1 MKPIVSIREALNDDR
16 LLGTLL
22 AGKSWDSWKAILIA
36 AMGEELTDE
45 EMALYEARTA
55 RSEAPKGMVEE
66 LVLIA
71 GRRSGKTTAV
81 GTLSV
86 YLSALCDWSDVLN
99 RGDRGVL
106 PFLAQ
111 SQRTAKIAF
120 RHANAA
126 FSDVKA
132 LKRMVEN
139 VTADTIILKNGVDL
153 EIRPANFRSIRGI
166 TAIAA
171 VCDEIAYWYADETSS
186 NPDREILAALR
197 PSLLTT
203 RGPLIMCS
211 SVYGKKGELW
221 ESYRRDFGPDG
232 DSQTLV
238 AFGSSKDFNETL
250 PQKIIDKAVERDPD
264 AAKSEYLSI
273 WRDDIASFVPYE
285 RVKACV
291 EAGMV
296 ERPFDYKHRYVAF
309 ADPGGGVSDSYT
321 IAIGHREGHR
331 AIVDAMRE
339 FRAPFD
345 PEDITRA
352 VCKLLSQY
360 RLTSVF
366 GDKYAAE
373 WVKTAY
379 GRHGVSY
386 LHSEMNRSELYLAA
400 LPMLMAGEAVLLDS
414 DRLVYQF
421 TGLER
426 RTGSS
431 GKDIVDHARNGRD
444 DLANAVA
451 GCLAM
456 AGEAGPSREERKN
469 LDRMIEERR
478 KTLSRSIA

>member
-1 MKPIVSIREALNDDR
+1 MKPLYSIREALSDDR

-22 AGKSWDSWKAILIA
+22 PGKSWDSWKAILIA

-45 EMALYEARTA
+45 EMALYGARTG
-55 RSEAPKGMVEE
+55 RSETPTGMVEE
-66 LVLIA
+66 LVCIA

-81 GTLSV
+81 GTLST
-86 YLSALCDWSDVLN
+86 YLAALCDWSDVLN

-126 FSDVKA
+126 FSDIKA
-132 LKRMVEN
+132 LKRLVEN
-139 VTADTIILKNGVDL
+139 VTADTIALKTGVDL

-171 VCDEIAYWYADETSS
+171 VADEVAYWYADETSS
-186 NPDREILAALR
+186 NPDSEILAALR
-197 PSLLTT
+197 PALITT

-221 ESYRRDFGPDG
+221 ESYRRDYGPGG
-232 DSQTLV
+232 DSQMLV

-264 AAKSEYLSI
+264 GAKSEYLSI

-285 RVKACV
+285 RVRVCV
-291 EAGMV
+291 EAGTV

-321 IAIGHREGHR
+321 VAIGHKEGHR
-331 AIVDAMRE
+331 AVIDAMRE

-352 VCKLLSQY
+352 ICKLLGQY

-373 WVKTAY
+373 WVRSAY
-379 GRHGVSY
+379 SRHGISY
-386 LHSEMNRSELYLAA
+386 LHSELNRSEIYLAA

-414 DRLVYQF
+414 DRLVQQF

-431 GKDIVDHARNGRD
+431 GRDIVDHARNGRD

-456 AGEAGPSREERKN
+456 AGEAGPSREQQQK
-469 LDRMIEERR
+469 LDRLIEERR
-478 KTLSRSIA
+478 ETLIRSIA

>member
-1 MKPIVSIREALNDDR
+1 MKPLYSIREALSDDR

-22 AGKSWDSWKAILIA
+22 PGKSWDAWRAILIA

-45 EMALYEARTA
+45 EMTLYEARTG
-55 RSEAPKGMVEE
+55 RSTLPAGPVEE
-66 LVLIA
+66 LVCIS

-81 GTLSV
+81 GTLST
-86 YLSALCDWSDVLN
+86 YLAALCDWSDVLN

-126 FSDVKA
+126 FNDIKA
-132 LKRMVEN
+132 LKRLVDG
-139 VTADTIILKNGVDL
+139 VTAETIALRNGVDL

-171 VCDEIAYWYADETSS
+171 VADECAFWFSDETSS

-197 PSLLTT
+197 PALITT

-221 ESYRRDFGPDG
+221 EAYRRNYGPDG
-232 DSQTLV
+232 DPQVLV
-238 AFGSSKDFNETL
+238 SFGSSKDFNETL

-285 RVKACV
+285 RVRACV
-291 EAGMV
+291 DVGAV
-296 ERPFDYKHRYVAF
+296 ERPFDFSHRYVAF
-309 ADPGGGVSDSYT
+309 ADPSGGVSDSYCV
-321 IAIGHREGHR
+321 AIGHKEGHR
-331 AIVDAMRE
+331 KIIDAMRE
-339 FRAPFD
+339 FKAPCD
-345 PEDITRA
+345 PEDTTRA
-352 VCKLLSQY
+352 VCQLLAKY

-366 GDKYAAE
+366 GDRYAGD
-373 WVKTAY
+373 WVSSAY
-379 GRHGVSY
+379 SRNGVTY
-386 LHSEMNRSELYLAA
+386 LHSELNRSEIYLSA
-400 LPMLMAGEAVLLDS
+400 LPMLMSGEAVLLDS
-414 DRLVYQF
+414 DRLVQQF

-426 RTGSS
+426 RTTSAGRDS
-431 GKDIVDHARNGRD
+431 VDHVRNGRD

-451 GCLAM
+451 GVLAL
-456 AGEAGPSREERKN
+456 ADEAGPSREERKS
-469 LDRMIEERR
+469 LQRMADAHRER
-478 KTLSRSIA
+478 LSRSLV

>member
-1 MKPIVSIREALNDDR
+1 MKPIVSIREALSDDR

-22 AGKSWDSWKAILIA
+22 SGPSWASWRAILIA
-36 AMGEELTDE
+36 AMGETLTDE
-45 EMALYEARTA
+45 EMALFEARTG
-55 RSEAPKGMVEE
+55 RSTSPIEMVQE
-66 LVLIA
+66 LVCIA
-71 GRRSGKTTAV
+71 GRRSGKTTAL
-81 GTLSV
+81 GTLAV

-126 FSDVKA
+126 FSDIKA
-132 LKRMVEN
+132 LNRLVEN
-139 VTADTIILKNGVDL
+139 VTADTIALNNGVDL

-171 VCDEIAYWYADETSS
+171 VADEVAFWFSDETSS

-197 PSLLTT
+197 PALITT
-203 RGPLIMCS
+203 RGPLIMGS
-211 SVYGKKGELW
+211 SVYAKKGELW
-221 ESYRRDFGPDG
+221 EAYRRDYGADG
-232 DSQTLV
+232 DPLSLV

-264 AAKSEYLSI
+264 GAKSEYLSV

-285 RVKACV
+285 RVRACV
-291 EAGMV
+291 EIGQV

-309 ADPGGGVSDSYT
+309 ADPSGGVSDSYCV
-321 IAIGHREGHR
+321 AIGHKEGHR
-331 AIVDAMRE
+331 AIIDAMRE
-339 FRAPFD
+339 FRAPCD
-345 PEDITRA
+345 PEDTTRA
-352 VCKLLSQY
+352 VCQLLSQY

-373 WVKTAY
+373 WVTGAY
-379 GRHGVSY
+379 RRNGVSY
-386 LHSEMNRSELYLAA
+386 LHSELNRSEIYLAA
-400 LPMLMAGEAVLLDS
+400 LPMMMAGEAVLLDS
-414 DRLVYQF
+414 DRLVQQF

-431 GKDIVDHARNGRD
+431 GRDIVDHVRNGRD

-451 GCLAM
+451 GCLALVD
-456 AGEAGPSREERKN
+456 EAGPSREERQR
-469 LDRMIEERR
+469 LDRLSEARR
-478 KTLSRSIA
+478 KAISVSIA

>member
-22 AGKSWDSWKAILIA
+22 AGKSWDSWKAVLIA
-36 AMGEELTDE
+36 AMGEKLTDE
-45 EMALYEARTA
+45 EMALYEARTG
-55 RSEAPKGMVEE
+55 RSETPNEMVEE
-66 LVLIA
+66 LDLIA

-81 GTLSV
+81 GALSV

-126 FSDVKA
+126 FSDIKA

-139 VTADTIILKNGVDL
+139 VTVDTIILNNGVDL

-197 PSLLTT
+197 PSLITT

-221 ESYRRDFGPDG
+221 ESYKRHYGPDG
-232 DSQTLV
+232 DPLALV
-238 AFGSSKDFNETL
+238 AFGSSRDFNETL

-291 EAGMV
+291 EIGKV

-321 IAIGHREGHR
+321 VAIGHKEGHR
-331 AIVDAMRE
+331 AIIDAMRE

-352 VCKLLSQY
+352 VCKLLGQY
-360 RLTSVF
+360 RLASVF

-373 WVKTAY
+373 WVRTAY

-414 DRLVYQF
+414 DRLVQQF

-431 GKDIVDHARNGRD
+431 GRDIVDHVRNGRD

-456 AGEAGPSREERKN
+456 AAEAGPSREEREK
-469 LDRMIEERR
+469 LERMTENRR
-478 KTLSRSIA
+478 KTLSASVV

>member
-22 AGKSWDSWKAILIA
+22 AGKSWASWKAILIA
-36 AMGEELTDE
+36 AMGEKLTDE
-45 EMALYEARTA
+45 EMALYEARTG
-55 RSEAPKGMVEE
+55 RSETPTEMVEE
-66 LVLIA
+66 LDLIA

-86 YLSALCDWSDVLN
+86 YLAALCDWSDVLN

-126 FSDVKA
+126 FSDIKA
-132 LKRMVEN
+132 LKHLVST
-139 VTADTIILKNGVDL
+139 VTADTIVLNNGVDL

-197 PSLLTT
+197 PSLITT

-221 ESYRRDFGPDG
+221 ESYRRHYGPDG
-232 DSQTLV
+232 DPLALV
-238 AFGSSKDFNETL
+238 AFGSSREFNETL

-321 IAIGHREGHR
+321 IAIGHKEGHR

-352 VCKLLSQY
+352 VCKLLGQY

-373 WVKTAY
+373 WVTSAY
-379 GRHGVSY
+379 NRHGVSY

-414 DRLVYQF
+414 DRLVQQF

-431 GKDIVDHARNGRD
+431 GKDIVDHVRNGRD

-451 GCLAM
+451 GVLAM
-456 AGEAGPSREERKN
+456 AEQAGPSREERQN
-469 LDRMIEERR
+469 LERLAEKR
-478 KTLSRSIA
+478 SKALSRSIV

>member
-22 AGKSWDSWKAILIA
+22 SGKSWDSWKAVLIA

-45 EMALYEARTA
+45 EMALYEARTG
-55 RSEAPKGMVEE
+55 RSEAPKEMVEE
-66 LVLIA
+66 LDLIA

-126 FSDVKA
+126 FSDIKA
-132 LKRMVEN
+132 LKHMVGST
-139 VTADTIILKNGVDL
+139 TADTIILNNGVDL

-171 VCDEIAYWYADETSS
+171 VCDEIAYWHAEETSS

-197 PSLLTT
+197 PSLITT

-221 ESYRRDFGPDG
+221 ESYKRHYGPDG
-232 DSQTLV
+232 DPLTLV

-250 PQKIIDKAVERDPD
+250 PQKVIDKAIERDPD

-321 IAIGHREGHR
+321 VAIGHKEGHR
-331 AIVDAMRE
+331 AIIDAMRE

-352 VCKLLSQY
+352 VSKLLAQY

-366 GDKYAAE
+366 GDKYAAGF
-373 WVKTAY
+373 VTSAY
-379 GRHGVSY
+379 SRHGVSY
-386 LHSEMNRSELYLAA
+386 LHSELNRSEIYLAA

-414 DRLVYQF
+414 DRLVQQF

-431 GKDIVDHARNGRD
+431 GRDSVDHVRNGRD

-451 GCLAM
+451 GCLALVD
-456 AGEAGPSREERKN
+456 EAGPSRDEREK
-469 LDRMIEERR
+469 LKFLADERQKLR
-478 KTLSRSIA
+478 SRSLV

>member
-1 MKPIVSIREALNDDR
+1 MKPLYSIREALSDDR

-22 AGKSWDSWKAILIA
+22 PGKSWDAWRAILIA
-36 AMGEELTDE
+36 SMGEPLNDE
-45 EMALYEARTA
+45 EMALYEARTG
-55 RSEAPKGMVEE
+55 RDTLPDGPVEE
-66 LVLIA
+66 LVCIS

-81 GTLSV
+81 GTLST
-86 YLSALCDWSDVLN
+86 YLAALCDWSDVLS

-126 FSDVKA
+126 FSDIKA
-132 LKRMVEN
+132 LNRLVDN
-139 VTADTIILKNGVDL
+139 TTAETISLKNGVDL

-171 VCDEIAYWYADETSS
+171 VADECAFWFSDETSS

-197 PSLLTT
+197 PALITT

-221 ESYRRDFGPDG
+221 EAYRRNYGADG
-232 DSQTLV
+232 DPQVLV
-238 AFGSSKDFNETL
+238 SFGSSKDFNETL
-250 PQKIIDKAVERDPD
+250 PQKVIDKAVERDPD

-285 RVKACV
+285 RVRACV
-291 EAGMV
+291 EAGTY
-296 ERPFDYKHRYVAF
+296 ERPFDYSHRYVAF
-309 ADPGGGVSDSYT
+309 ADPSGGVSDSYCV
-321 IAIGHREGHR
+321 AIGHKEGHR
-331 AIVDAMRE
+331 TILDAMRE
-339 FRAPFD
+339 FRAPCD
-345 PEDITRA
+345 PEDTTRA
-352 VCKLLSQY
+352 VCQLLSQY
-360 RLTSVF
+360 RLTTVF

-373 WVKTAY
+373 WVSSAY
-379 GRHGVSY
+379 SRHGVSY
-386 LHSEMNRSELYLAA
+386 RHSELNRSEIYLSA

-414 DRLVYQF
+414 DRLVQQF
-421 TGLER
+421 TSLER

-431 GKDIVDHARNGRD
+431 GRDIVDHTRNGRD

-451 GCLAM
+451 GVLAL
-456 AGEAGPSREERKN
+456 AEQAGPSREERQRLEN
-469 LDRMIEERR
+469 LAEERR
-478 KTLSRSIA
+478 ERLIKSIV